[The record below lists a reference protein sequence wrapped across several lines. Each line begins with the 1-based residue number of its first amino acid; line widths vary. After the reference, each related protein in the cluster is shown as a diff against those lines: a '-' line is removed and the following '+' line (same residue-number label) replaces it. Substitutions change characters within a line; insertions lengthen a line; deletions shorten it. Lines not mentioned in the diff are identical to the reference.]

1 LWCNLTPSQALKVSS
16 SHHEVYYDIFEQDH
30 QALKN
35 LCNAIKE
42 SIKRNP
48 QLLHYQ
54 LFTLRYS
61 LEKSTLHQ
69 NKASGLFVDDPSE
82 NPRDITQEDI
92 VCVAEVL
99 QALSLAN
106 PTEDI
111 FSPFVSPVFK
121 KAENIKTPQWLMGVL
136 EHLSQTS
143 PQSVLHDK
151 ISEYLSK

>member
-1 LWCNLTPSQALKVSS
+1 VSEPGYSLKSEKGDLQWKMLDQALHRLGRKTLDEVYNTYVSSPKKSYATLTTTATVWLWCNLTPSQALKVSS

-61 LEKSTLHQ
+61 L
-69 NKASGLFVDDPSE
+69 
-82 NPRDITQEDI
+82 
-92 VCVAEVL
+92 
-99 QALSLAN
+99 
-106 PTEDI
+106 
-111 FSPFVSPVFK
+111 
-121 KAENIKTPQWLMGVL
+121 
-136 EHLSQTS
+136 
-143 PQSVLHDK
+143 
-151 ISEYLSK
+151 